1 MTHPQKE
8 PLFYGWAVGAIVA
21 LAAYAFRRKN
31 AGAVHGWIFC
41 AHQTNVAAAAW
52 MGSVARDAPGR
63 YGLVFGGGGYCGDGQ
78 AALVHHP
85 VRSARASNG
94 IVTRGS

>member
-63 YGLVFGGGGYCGDGQ
+63 YGLP
-78 AALVHHP
+78 AHHP
-85 VRSARASNG
+85 ARCAQAGSG